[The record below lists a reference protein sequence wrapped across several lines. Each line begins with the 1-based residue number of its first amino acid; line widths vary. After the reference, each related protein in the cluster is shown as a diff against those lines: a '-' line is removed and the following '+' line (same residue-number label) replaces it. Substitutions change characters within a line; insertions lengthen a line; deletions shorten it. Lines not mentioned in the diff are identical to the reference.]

1 MAQFIDYYKVLGID
15 KNASEK
21 EVRKAYRKLA
31 RKYHPDL
38 NPDDKEAQ
46 RKFQQVN
53 EAHEVLS
60 DPEKRKKYD
69 KYGKDWQH
77 AEAFEQAEQQRQQQQ
92 GGFGG
97 QRSYRGSS
105 GFEGFSEG
113 EFSDFFESMFG
124 RQAGGRGRYRRAAF
138 RGQDYEARLQ
148 LRLSE
153 VYKTHKRTLTVDGQN
168 IRITI
173 PAGVEHGQ
181 TIKIKGYG
189 GPGVNGGP
197 NGDLYITF
205 QIENDTGFRRDG
217 QHLHK
222 TIELDLYTAVLGGEI
237 TVDTMDGKV
246 KLEVP
251 PETQNG
257 TKVKLKG
264 KGFPVYKKKGQHGDL
279 FLTYEVKIPTQLS
292 DKEKAL
298 FKELAQAR

>member
-1 MAQFIDYYKVLGID
+1 MAEFIDYYQVLGVSKD
-15 KNASEK
+15 ASEQEIK
-21 EVRKAYRKLA
+21 KAYRKMA

-46 RKFQQVN
+46 RKFQRAN

-69 KYGKDWQH
+69 KYGKDWQQ
-77 AEAFEQAEQQRQQQQ
+77 AEAFEQAEQQRQQQ

-97 QRSYRGSS
+97 QRTYQTG
-105 GFEGFSEG
+105 GDFEGFSGEG
-113 EFSDFFESMFG
+113 FSDFFETMFG
-124 RQAGGRGRYRRAAF
+124 GQAGGQSRHRRTAF
-138 RGQDYEARLQ
+138 RGQDYDASLQ

-153 VYKTHKRTLTVDGQN
+153 VYQTHKRTLTVGGQQ

-173 PAGVEHGQ
+173 PAGVENGQ

-189 GPGVNGGP
+189 GKGVNGGP
-197 NGDLYITF
+197 AGDLYITF
-205 QIENDTGFRRDG
+205 QIQNDTAFRRDG
-217 QHLHK
+217 AHLYK
-222 TIELDLYTAVLGGEI
+222 TVELDLYTAVLGGKM
-237 TVDTMDGKV
+237 TVEAMDGKV
-246 KLEVP
+246 KLKVP

-264 KGFPVYKKKGQHGDL
+264 KGFPVYKKEGQFGDL
-279 FLTYEVKIPTQLS
+279 FLTYEVKIPTNLS

>member
-1 MAQFIDYYKVLGID
+1 MVLAG
-15 KNASEK
+15 NVLTAA
-21 EVRKAYRKLA
+21 EV
-31 RKYHPDL
+31 
-38 NPDDKEAQ
+38 
-46 RKFQQVN
+46 
-53 EAHEVLS
+53 
-60 DPEKRKKYD
+60 
-69 KYGKDWQH
+69 
-77 AEAFEQAEQQRQQQQ
+77 
-92 GGFGG
+92 
-97 QRSYRGSS
+97 GSK
-105 GFEGFSEG
+105 GFSEG
-113 EFSDFFESMFG
+113 EFSEFFESMFG

-138 RGQDYEARLQ
+138 RGQDYEASLQ

-197 NGDLYITF
+197 KGDLYITF
-205 QIENDTGFRRDG
+205 QIDNDTAFRRDG
-217 QHLHK
+217 QHLYK

-246 KLEVP
+246 KLHVP

-298 FKELAQAR
+298 FNELAQAR